1 LTLKTA
7 ETMLFSL
14 YKGAIDKNHNSYHR
28 SMQQQTGT
36 NTLHKQPQPVSNP
49 KNKPNPKINNKNH
62 PQEEV
67 VHSNHTQLQL
77 NKKQTKHHK
86 HLKSNQTKYTT
97 HQSTKAQKT

>member
-36 NTLHKQPQPVSNP
+36 NTQRA
-49 KNKPNPKINNKNH
+49 NNHNQSATRK
-62 PQEEV
+62 
-67 VHSNHTQLQL
+67 T
-77 NKKQTKHHK
+77 
-86 HLKSNQTKYTT
+86 NQTQKSTTKTT
-97 HQSTKAQKT
+97 HKKK